1 MRKRGKRRRGR
12 ELKKKKGMQY
22 CGLVGSSSMVDT
34 KIGMSRI
41 TAGINERGG
50 VCCWTVYSLL
60 IGYKSVP
67 GLDGQVEGRY
77 HLSITHMAP

>member
-1 MRKRGKRRRGR
+1 MG
-12 ELKKKKGMQY
+12 
-22 CGLVGSSSMVDT
+22 DT

-41 TAGINERGG
+41 TAGINERG
-50 VCCWTVYSLL
+50 VCCSTIYSLL

-67 GLDGQVEGRY
+67 GLDRQVEGRY